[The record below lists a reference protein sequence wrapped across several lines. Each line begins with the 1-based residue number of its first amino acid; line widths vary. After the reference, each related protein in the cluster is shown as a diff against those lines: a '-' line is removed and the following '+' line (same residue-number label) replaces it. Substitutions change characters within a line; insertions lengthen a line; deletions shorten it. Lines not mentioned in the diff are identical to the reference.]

1 MLRLGRGGEGGQ
13 QRKPRVRDSKGEGK
27 LSGEGT
33 VLKPRGKK
41 CVRRGWRLTE
51 LKPIAMD

>member
-13 QRKPRVRDSKGEGK
+13 QRKPRVR
-27 LSGEGT
+27 GEGT

-41 CVRRGWRLTE
+41 YVKKGVAINRVKAYCYGLRAR
-51 LKPIAMD
+51 